1 LGSDV
6 SLSNTQQDY
15 IKTIWKLEEN
25 FQTPKMKL
33 IAEEVGVKPPTVSA
47 MIRQLEGMDLVTYN
61 KQTGACLTSSGK
73 REAEK
78 IIRNHRLIETFLQ
91 KVLKLEEPL
100 LHNEAEKLEH
110 SISDYLIA
118 KIDAYLG
125 YPSTDPHGS
134 KIPDPDQNRKTCKLN
149 EIEQNIEFSIYKIP
163 SAEKENAFCQKNGFI
178 PGSMWSVKQIG
189 PDKESFLLTD
199 GQNYLALSALLA
211 KETLVE
217 IIEI

>member
-1 LGSDV
+1 MENEV
-6 SLSNTQQDY
+6 SLSHTQQDY

-33 IAEEVGVKPPTVSA
+33 IAQEIGVKPPTVSA

-91 KVLKLEEPL
+91 EVFKLEEPL

-110 SISDYLIA
+110 SISDHLIG
-118 KIDAYLG
+118 KIDEYLG
-125 YPSTDPHGS
+125 HPSTDPHGS
-134 KIPDPDQNRKTCKLN
+134 KIPVPVQKRRTCKLS
-149 EIEQNIEFSIYKIP
+149 EIEQNIEFSINRIP
-163 SAEKENAFCQKNGFI
+163 STDKEKAFCQENGFI
-178 PGSMWSVKQIG
+178 SGRSWMTKQIG
-189 PDKESFLLTD
+189 PKKESFLVTD

-211 KETLVE
+211 EEILVD
-217 IIEI
+217 IIDK